1 VRQAQRRGNSRAGNR
16 GTANRAARRNRP
28 GRPVAYLYRDR
39 RRRRFRRQLV
49 CLALLALA
57 LALAVILILRRLP
70 GPGVAPTPA
79 PTPTPA
85 ATPSPEP
92 TVTASPTLALTPTPV
107 STRAPSATPLTLTGP
122 DVAESRPTLDIFTQ
136 DDLIAVL
143 RWMIHEGRSTVQLD
157 SIALSDRQVAE
168 VMDPF
173 SNYFDSYGLEA
184 GSARVGVRL
193 KAGVKLLPALLEG
206 REDQLEDAERARAAV
221 DALVRPGMTDVE
233 KELAI
238 HDYISAHCQYQYN
251 DQGENAQSALGFF
264 NDGRCSC
271 AGYVD
276 TFRLL
281 AGLAGL
287 DVEMIGGPTTRD
299 APGEKGHAWNLV
311 RLDGL
316 WYAVDVTWDDM
327 LGDASA
333 EHVFFNLPFTSFTG
347 YRKTDSRYCPPGD
360 YAVLVDDKYYFNT
373 PDYAAATLEEALAL
387 ATRQLDAGG
396 PAYVYF
402 TGEDLSYALNAALVQ
417 RYSGKL
423 KITELSEDLTLSVYR
438 YAL

>member
-1 VRQAQRRGNSRAGNR
+1 MICQV
-16 GTANRAARRNRP
+16 
-28 GRPVAYLYRDR
+28 
-39 RRRRFRRQLV
+39 
-49 CLALLALA
+49 LLALA
-57 LALAVILILRRLP
+57 LALVVILILRRLP
-70 GPGVAPTPA
+70 KPGVA
-79 PTPTPA
+79 PTPA

-92 TVTASPTLALTPTPV
+92 TVTASPTPTPTPTPV
-107 STRAPSATPLTLTGP
+107 STRGPSATPLTLTGP
-122 DVAESRPTLDIFTQ
+122 DVTENRPSLDISTQ

-143 RWMIHEGRSTVQLD
+143 RWMIHEGRSTVQFD
-157 SIALSDRQVAE
+157 SIALSDRQVDE

-173 SNYFDSYGLEA
+173 SNYFDSYGFEA
-184 GSARVGVRL
+184 GSARVGVRF
-193 KAGVKLLPALLEG
+193 KAGVKLLLALQEG
-206 REDQLEDAERARAAV
+206 REDQLEDAERQVAERAREAV

-251 DQGENAQSALGFF
+251 DQGENAQSAIGFF

-276 TFRLL
+276 AFRLL

-387 ATRQLDAGG
+387 ASRQLDAGG